1 MGNHKSRSI
10 TVASSGGKLV
20 IDNWEIEDENF
31 IDNKLNP
38 GERATI
44 KLFVTNTGTT
54 SLTGY
59 QAIVTSVGFSSSF
72 NPSNVTI
79 EAGQTL
85 PVSVP
90 ITINKELS
98 QNQLTLQYQF
108 TTQNQNNDN
117 VLITDTIELPI
128 DFYVTINEI
137 SNVVTNR
144 IVNINGKIANPQ
156 LTTALL
162 ILDNDSEHTFD
173 LNLNNG
179 NFSQEIVLT
188 GSNEEVQ
195 HTVYVIAVSGAL
207 VAENTMSFS
216 SQVPLMALH
225 CTLTWDTY
233 GTDVDLWVT
242 DPNGERCY
250 WAHRQTASGLSL
262 DVDDVNGYGPENIT
276 TPSVIPG
283 DYLVQVHYY
292 SDHDSE
298 NAIGTNSVVVIRKG
312 EQNPV
317 NYYGYLS
324 DSGDLWDV
332 TVLHFDTVKG
342 WSIKATDKHSK
353 VNASTLPPKK

>member
-156 LTTALL
+156 LTTAL
-162 ILDNDSEHTFD
+162 
-173 LNLNNG
+173 
-179 NFSQEIVLT
+179 IV
-188 GSNEEVQ
+188 
-195 HTVYVIAVSGAL
+195 H
-207 VAENTMSFS
+207 
-216 SQVPLMALH
+216 
-225 CTLTWDTY
+225 
-233 GTDVDLWVT
+233 GT
-242 DPNGERCY
+242 C
-250 WAHRQTASGLSL
+250 LSL
-262 DVDDVNGYGPENIT
+262 
-276 TPSVIPG
+276 
-283 DYLVQVHYY
+283 
-292 SDHDSE
+292 
-298 NAIGTNSVVVIRKG
+298 
-312 EQNPV
+312 
-317 NYYGYLS
+317 LS
-324 DSGDLWDV
+324 FLGL
-332 TVLHFDTVKG
+332 
-342 WSIKATDKHSK
+342 
-353 VNASTLPPKK
+353 LPLI